1 MISTL
6 PPVSIL
12 PTDLV
17 KPEPK
22 PSLDKVAKAYQKPR
36 PEPDWKM
43 VERYLPLAKSL
54 VSKMHKLF
62 SGPVDIQDIYSTAL
76 LGLVQATQTFV
87 AGKGMHFGSYAKL
100 RIRGALLDELRKMDW
115 MSRSERSKVKKY
127 KKSVE
132 ALTLELKREPK
143 SCEIQEAL
151 NLSPDGHRALEDLAR
166 PLYML
171 PLDKPVDSASEGEVF
186 NFHEVVSD
194 LTEMDA
200 RDLTETKDLYSSLRH
215 GLDKLEDTP
224 KKVLVLYYI
233 EGLKLSEIAAVFK
246 VSESRICQIH
256 NKALGTLRQFIHTSN

>member
-1 MISTL
+1 MS
-6 PPVSIL
+6 VS
-12 PTDLV
+12 PTDFV
-17 KPEPK
+17 TPEPK
-22 PSLDKVAKAYQKPR
+22 ISLSKVAAAYQKSR
-36 PEPDWKM
+36 PEPDWKT
-43 VERYLPLAKSL
+43 VERYLPLAKSI

-62 SGPVDIQDIYSTAL
+62 SVTVDIQDIYSIAL
-76 LGLVQATQTFV
+76 LGLIQATQTFV
-87 AGKGMHFGSYAKL
+87 SGKGMHFGNYAKL

-127 KKSVE
+127 KKGVA

-151 NLSPDGHRALEDLAR
+151 NLTPNGYRALEDLAR
-166 PLYML
+166 PFYIL

-200 RDLTETKDLYSSLRH
+200 RDLTESKDLYSSLRH

-256 NKALGTLRQFIHTSN
+256 NKALGALRQFIHTAN